1 MTAGRVESSGAAKSA
16 GTTAKIIQK
25 SRGKSTATVQGQS
38 WKLAKPAG
46 ATNGA
51 VRSNVHLVADALENK
66 QRTVSSVHS
75 KQSAVGD
82 EKKAAK
88 AKVQARV
95 VARTGRSDVGV
106 TLKKR
111 DSSKYKALFD
121 KMKML
126 ESKDAEFK
134 EQKPVP
140 AKPQTP
146 KRFASEE
153 PKKKV
158 KTASKLNPTSDK
170 KKKTEKVKEK
180 IKQKEKRSTTVGAK
194 PDKPTKVKATGKIL
208 KPTSIIAK
216 PIKKVL
222 KLSTPPRSVSRSVEI
237 SEKSVEQQKTIQKS
251 VHSSKKRTLDPRD
264 AIPKFEKFVRKPR
277 AHTDSVP
284 VPSPTPKQREQKPK
298 KVIKNVVTVVETAE
312 SEVVERKRSP
322 QKIAEPVRQSFGTP
336 QQTKHLASEKKS
348 AKLKS
353 QRREPIVDDIGLEDM
368 LGSSSKAPI
377 REHLRS
383 EPAGFCILTSLV
395 AASPE
400 REQMDE
406 EIIEESEVVESPP
419 KRSPAKER
427 FSSQKKASLQKSVA
441 KEASPSK
448 GSIAKEWNQPSHKS
462 SHRKA
467 SPEPIIEVEQI
478 VEETTMLEEKIAT
491 PIKVSHVAIEASP
504 VRESSPVKEA
514 HSVIDPSPV
523 KDASVIEDQPES
535 IVEEDVDEPEESEK
549 ANSEQDDDDVVEVED
564 ELDDFAMA
572 MLSSSKNKQENS
584 ERKASRY
591 SSGNKNE
598 PASLGLLTSSF
609 GGDQGDD
616 NEDNDQMDEEEIA
629 EAEEYE
635 EADQEEGNTDEDQ
648 DEDEQADDVED
659 MVEEDVVQEVQV
671 DDSSHKQSVQEQ
683 PEDDSAHAGDQAHE
697 IEDQNGVQEVEEV
710 EEIEEVEQVEQ
721 VKEKKT
727 ITATTSHPPPLF
739 RNQQHSMFSNPTGAL
754 FGSQAKQDVS
764 DVHRPADKA
773 ASESSVESKIAESSK
788 SSAYGDHEENNAAR
802 AENDHDGDH
811 VNLEPLSSEPRD
823 NGMMF
828 NKVDEEVP
836 MNLDTTVQRSR
847 TETPDKAFHDS
858 SLDHHKLNSNS
869 KQNDGTDFSF
879 Y

>member
-16 GTTAKIIQK
+16 GTPAKIIQK
-25 SRGKSTATVQGQS
+25 SRGKSTASVQRQS
-38 WKLAKPAG
+38 SKLAKPAG

-66 QRTVSSVHS
+66 QRTVSLVHS

-140 AKPQTP
+140 AKPQTS
-146 KRFASEE
+146 KRLASEE

-158 KTASKLNPTSDK
+158 KTAYKLNPTSDK

-180 IKQKEKRSTTVGAK
+180 IKQKEKRSKTLGAK
-194 PDKPTKVKATGKIL
+194 PSKPTKVKATGKIL
-208 KPTSIIAK
+208 KPTRIIAK
-216 PIKKVL
+216 PIKNVL
-222 KLSTPPRSVSRSVEI
+222 KVSTPPRSVSRSVEI

-251 VHSSKKRTLDPRD
+251 EHSSKKRTLDPRD

-277 AHTDSVP
+277 AHTDSAP

-336 QQTKHLASEKKS
+336 QQTKHHASEKKS

-377 REHLRS
+377 REHVRS
-383 EPAGFCILTSLV
+383 EPAGFCILSSLV
-395 AASPE
+395 EASPE

-419 KRSPAKER
+419 KRSPVKER
-427 FSSQKKASLQKSVA
+427 FSSQRKASLQKSVA
-441 KEASPSK
+441 KVASPSK

-478 VEETTMLEEKIAT
+478 AEETTMLEEKIAT
-491 PIKVSHVAIEASP
+491 PIKVSYAAREASP
-504 VRESSPVKEA
+504 VRESSPVKEP
-514 HSVIDPSPV
+514 HSVIDPSSV

-598 PASLGLLTSSF
+598 PATLGLLTSAF
-609 GGDQGDD
+609 GGDQGED
-616 NEDNDQMDEEEIA
+616 NEDNDQMDEEEI
-629 EAEEYE
+629 AEEYE

-710 EEIEEVEQVEQ
+710 EEIEV

-847 TETPDKAFHDS
+847 TETPDKAFHDG